1 MTVEPQFRDKFV
13 AFVDILGFTSKVAAA
28 DGRPGAQLSD
38 LLEICGELESRS
50 HVQSIAAY
58 GPIICPESRY
68 ESRNLDYRVTQI
80 SDCAIISTEVSP
92 AGVIN
97 LVEHISQSIIGL
109 LQHGVLVRGYVTRGS
124 IFHDDQQF
132 IGVGYQNA
140 LTGEKSVRAFRM
152 SESDG
157 ATPFVEVD
165 PQVVRY
171 IREETDACVVEMFG
185 RMAKVDPAQDVT
197 VLFPFQQLTNVVGG
211 NISEPE
217 KCQRSLAIVRTWI
230 DSYKEKI
237 KSQESVSDHVANKKT
252 KYYMKILNDLLVEC
266 YEIENFL
273 KIMKES
279 AVNLRYNR
287 NVNVTP
293 TSKR

>member
-1 MTVEPQFRDKFV
+1 MTAEPQFCDKFV
-13 AFVDILGFTSKVAAA
+13 AFVDILGFTSKVAAVE
-28 DGRPGAQLSD
+28 GGSGAQLSD
-38 LLEICGELESRS
+38 LLEICGELESKS
-50 HVQSIAAY
+50 HAQSIAAY

-80 SDCAIISTEVSP
+80 SDCAIVSTEVSP
-92 AGVIN
+92 AGIIN

-109 LQHGVLVRGYVTRGS
+109 LRHGVLVRGYVTRGS
-124 IFHDDQQF
+124 IFHDDKQF

-165 PQVVRY
+165 PNVVRY

-185 RMAKVDPAQDVT
+185 RMAKVDSTHDVT

-217 KCQRSLAIVRTWI
+217 KCQRSLDIVRTWI
-230 DSYKEKI
+230 DSYKAKVDSQALDSDNMAKQ
-237 KSQESVSDHVANKKT
+237 KS
-252 KYYMKILNDLLVEC
+252 KYYMKILDDLLAEC
-266 YEIENFL
+266 DQIENFL
-273 KIMKES
+273 KIGRQP
-279 AVNLRYNR
+279 AVRLRFDQNLNA
-287 NVNVTP
+287 V
-293 TSKR
+293 SIE

>member
-1 MTVEPQFRDKFV
+1 MTAEPNFCDKFV
-13 AFVDILGFTSKVAAA
+13 AFVDILGFASKVAAA
-28 DGRPGAQLSD
+28 EGSSGAQLSD
-38 LLEICGELESRS
+38 LLEICGELESKS

-68 ESRNLDYRVTQI
+68 ASRNLDYRVTQI

-92 AGVIN
+92 AGIIN

-124 IFHDDQQF
+124 IFHDDRQF
-132 IGVGYQNA
+132 LGVGYQNA
-140 LTGEKSVRAFRM
+140 LSGEKTVRAFRM

-165 PQVVRY
+165 PNVVRY

-185 RMAKVDPAQDVT
+185 RMAKVDSTQDVT

-217 KCQRSLAIVRTWI
+217 KCQRSLDIVRTWI
-230 DSYKEKI
+230 DSYKEKLASQAPASDSMANQ
-237 KSQESVSDHVANKKT
+237 KS
-252 KYYMKILNDLLVEC
+252 KYYMKILDNFLAEC
-266 YEIENFL
+266 DQIENFL
-273 KIMKES
+273 KIGTQP
-279 AVNLRYNR
+279 AVRLRYDQNLDA
-287 NVNVTP
+287 VP
-293 TSKR
+293 IK